1 MVDESWEYKRLV
13 AGHLEYDA
21 SVQIDATAQKG
32 NNPEISRTKT
42 EVHFVVWI

>member
-32 NNPEISRTKT
+32 NNHEMSRTKT
-42 EVHFVVWI
+42 KVHFAVWI